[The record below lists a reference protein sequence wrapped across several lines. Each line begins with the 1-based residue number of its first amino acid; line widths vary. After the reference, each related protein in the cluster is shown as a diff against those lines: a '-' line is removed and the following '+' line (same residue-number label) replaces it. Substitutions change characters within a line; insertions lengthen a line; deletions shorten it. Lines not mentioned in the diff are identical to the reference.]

1 MTKQELIQ
9 EIFDLLKTQE
19 IKIQEI
25 FDLLKAERRKEE
37 NMSYTENYI
46 KLHLDKGIHLEI
58 IKKQNYLSL
67 QVHVET
73 DSVDT
78 TFERLSNIITLNS
91 DLLNKELIANNS
103 EYNNSKYKTKY
114 AKVDAENTIM
124 GLLKLYKE
132 DKANWC
138 GFELLNLEESEHNM
152 HKIVDAALEYENNLK
167 ITKEEG
173 N

>member
-9 EIFDLLKTQE
+9 
-19 IKIQEI
+19 KIELIELIQKI
-25 FDLLKAERRKEE
+25 FDLLKAERKKEE

-46 KLHLDKGIHLEI
+46 KLHLDKGKGIHLEI

-152 HKIVDAALEYENNLK
+152 HKIVDVALEYENNLK
-167 ITKEEG
+167 IK
-173 N
+173 

>member
-9 EIFDLLKTQE
+9 
-19 IKIQEI
+19 KIELIELIQKI
-25 FDLLKAERRKEE
+25 FDLLKAERKKEE

-46 KLHLDKGIHLEI
+46 KLHLDKGKGIHLEI

-132 DKANWC
+132 NKANWC

-152 HKIVDAALEYENNLK
+152 HKIVVAALEYENNLK
-167 ITKEEG
+167 TTKEEG